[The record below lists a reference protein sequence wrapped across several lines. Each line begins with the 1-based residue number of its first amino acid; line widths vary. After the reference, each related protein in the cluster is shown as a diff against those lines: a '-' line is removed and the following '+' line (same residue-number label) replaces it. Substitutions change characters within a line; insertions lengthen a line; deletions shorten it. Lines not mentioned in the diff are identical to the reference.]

1 MVETINVAKDAMI
14 KAVTKLKPG
23 DRADIA
29 YTPAVG
35 STSIEADNGPRS
47 HLAALAQETIRGLSF
62 VRHAG
67 AWNRRDGRKLSFT
80 LCGYTAWRASGA
92 FLSMTRRI
100 SSRLRSGTSSS
111 AR

>member
-80 LCGYTAWRASGA
+80 YRLAGERRVLVYDTQDLVTA
-92 FLSMTRRI
+92 
-100 SSRLRSGTSSS
+100 
-111 AR
+111 